1 MKTNAILSPL
11 ASINLPASATALAT
25 KIADAAADLI
35 RFQSITAVRP
45 LIDAL
50 SELRN
55 DFHTSLDWDST
66 DALDVAIHACA
77 KELAHESRK
86 RRELAQ
92 KHEAYSLAA
101 RFHM

>member
-11 ASINLPASATALAT
+11 ASINLPETATALAT
-25 KIADAAADLI
+25 KITDAAADLI
-35 RFQSITAVRP
+35 RFQSITSVRP
-45 LIDAL
+45 LINAL
-50 SELRN
+50 SELRT
-55 DFHTSLDWDST
+55 DFHTRLDWDST

-77 KELAHESRK
+77 RILAQESRK